1 MQGVNGHWYI
11 QYPLAVFGSP
21 LTSHLS
27 LLTNHLHIPSGL
39 HERLLLLSGESL
51 GFKERV
57 CLRSGAVA
65 LQHDFRAVGSIAE
78 IHRVAHQLGS
88 IPFGATSFI
97 DNKILQD
104 SVRLPVVHRV

>member
-1 MQGVNGHWYI
+1 MHRTAQNRRGLVTELVELIGA
-11 QYPLAVFGSP
+11 PSFSP
-21 LTSHLS
+21 YQS
-27 LLTNHLHIPSGL
+27 HLHISSVL

-78 IHRVAHQLGS
+78 IHRVVHQLGS
-88 IPFGATSFI
+88 IPFGAASFV